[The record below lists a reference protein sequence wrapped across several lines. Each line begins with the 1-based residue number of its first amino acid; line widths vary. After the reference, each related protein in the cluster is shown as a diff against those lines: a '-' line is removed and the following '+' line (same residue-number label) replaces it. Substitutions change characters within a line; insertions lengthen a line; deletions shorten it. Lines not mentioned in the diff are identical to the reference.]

1 MLLAEISLFAVPML
15 RWMLVKRV
23 GQMVCILHLGII
35 YSKIAPILAHLTFF
49 SRKFV
54 VLELN
59 I

>member
-1 MLLAEISLFAVPML
+1 MLLAGISLFAIPML

-23 GQMVCILHLGII
+23 GQIVCILHLGII
-35 YSKIAPILAHLTFF
+35 YSKTAHILAHLTYF